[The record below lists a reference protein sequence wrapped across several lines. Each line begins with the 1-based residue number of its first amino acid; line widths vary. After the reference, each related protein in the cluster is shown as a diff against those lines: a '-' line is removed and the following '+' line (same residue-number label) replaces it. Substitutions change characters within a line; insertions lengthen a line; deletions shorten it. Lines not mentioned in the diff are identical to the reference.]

1 MIVSQVAIQPLPGT
15 SWDDTQKALKKCSEL
30 LTKHGAE
37 NVTVLAA
44 VVGGENTNT
53 IQLASTAEDWGKF
66 GQIMKAFMGDE
77 EVQALMLET
86 GKIATWQTYVSQTID
101 L

>member
-1 MIVSQVAIQPLPGT
+1 MIVSQVAIHPLPGT
-15 SWDDTQKALKKCSEL
+15 SWDDLQKALKKSTEL

-66 GQIMKAFMGDE
+66 GQIMEAFMADD
-77 EVQALMLET
+77 EVQTLMLET
-86 GKIATWQTYVSQTID
+86 GQIATWQTYVSQTIEV
-101 L
+101 